1 MDSAAYILTGLAA
14 AGLLWVLIVFNRLV
28 RLRNHCREAWS
39 NIDTELK
46 RRYDLIPNLVAAVRG
61 YAAHEKGVFEE
72 VARLRAECV
81 RATGSPLEQARPENE
96 LVRALN
102 RLIAVAES
110 YPELRAA
117 DGFLR
122 LQEELANTEDRLQ
135 AARRFYN
142 GNVREI
148 NNLVQTVPSNL
159 IANLFGFK
167 GEEFF
172 EVEGAAVRHAPVVDM
187 GRQGGPPQSALNLKE

>member
-1 MDSAAYILTGLAA
+1 MSSRATDFKTIVSRDGKIDPVGFSRLLEVLAQNQVDMLDLTGQ
-14 AGLLWVLIVFNRLV
+14 
-28 RLRNHCREAWS
+28 
-39 NIDTELK
+39 
-46 RRYDLIPNLVAAVRG
+46 
-61 YAAHEKGVFEE
+61 

-81 RATGSPLEQARPENE
+81 RATGSPLDQARPENE

-159 IANLFGFK
+159 IANLFGFR

-172 EVEGAAVRHAPVVDM
+172 EIEGAAVRHAPVVDM
-187 GRQGGPPQSALNLKE
+187 GRQGDPPQSALNLKE

>member
-1 MDSAAYILTGLAA
+1 MHPA
-14 AGLLWVLIVFNRLV
+14 R
-28 RLRNHCREAWS
+28 H
-39 NIDTELK
+39 
-46 RRYDLIPNLVAAVRG
+46 RRITHP
-61 YAAHEKGVFEE
+61 
-72 VARLRAECV
+72 
-81 RATGSPLEQARPENE
+81 
-96 LVRALN
+96 
-102 RLIAVAES
+102 
-110 YPELRAA
+110 
-117 DGFLR
+117 
-122 LQEELANTEDRLQ
+122 RLQ